1 MPKFLLNPEEE
12 TSILFEGDF
21 DNNQHSREI
30 KSAFNKSLAIDTKIP
45 SWIKFMS
52 GMTGKKYR
60 YFINNLLSSINNPRY
75 LEIGSWSGSSVC
87 AAMYGNKLKVICIDD
102 WSQFQNTDDIPYQ
115 KALNVQNPKEKFE
128 LNTSKVLSEHID
140 FKFVESDF
148 RKVDYSKIG
157 KFNTYFFDGPHEEVD
172 QYDGIIVA
180 QPSLDDTFILIVDD
194 WNYPQVRKGTHGAL
208 TKLSLNIV
216 SKIEIRTTQHD
227 KDPNLLKFHFSD
239 WHNGYFI
246 AVCQKNKI

>member
-21 DNNQHSREI
+21 DNNQYSREI

-115 KALNVQNPKEKFE
+115 KALNVQTPRKN
-128 LNTSKVLSEHID
+128 LS
-140 FKFVESDF
+140 
-148 RKVDYSKIG
+148 
-157 KFNTYFFDGPHEEVD
+157 
-172 QYDGIIVA
+172 
-180 QPSLDDTFILIVDD
+180 
-194 WNYPQVRKGTHGAL
+194 
-208 TKLSLNIV
+208 
-216 SKIEIRTTQHD
+216 
-227 KDPNLLKFHFSD
+227 
-239 WHNGYFI
+239 
-246 AVCQKNKI
+246 